1 MPRIIWTNE
10 ATEDMVDILADASQ
24 RSEQLLQRRSAAFQR
39 ILGLLAENPGMGMR
53 RLPRSPKVR
62 SFPCDRYLI
71 FYRPLAA
78 GDGIDVL
85 RIRPASS
92 DWLGSLD
99 LPTP

>member
-1 MPRIIWTNE
+1 MPRIIWTTA
-10 ATEDMVDILADASQ
+10 ATEDKVDILAEAAR
-24 RSEQLLQRRSAAFQR
+24 RSDQLLQRRGATFEKT
-39 ILGLLAENPGMGMR
+39 LGLLAEHPGMGMR
-53 RLPRSPKVR
+53 RLPRSPTVR

-78 GDGIDVL
+78 GDGIDIL

-92 DWLGSLD
+92 DWLASLD